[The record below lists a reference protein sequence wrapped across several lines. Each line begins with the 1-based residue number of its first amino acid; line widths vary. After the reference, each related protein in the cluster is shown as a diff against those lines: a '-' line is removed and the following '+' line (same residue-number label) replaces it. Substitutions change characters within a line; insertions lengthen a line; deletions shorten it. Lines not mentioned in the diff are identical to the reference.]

1 MATNLA
7 LDDQLIE
14 EARLLG
20 GHRTKREVVTQALM
34 DYVQKKKQLQI
45 LDSFGT
51 IDFDNSYDTHAQRH
65 FKRGDSSIL
74 KKVKVK
80 PRRIA

>member
-14 EARLLG
+14 EARILG
-20 GHRTKREVVTQALM
+20 GYRTKREVVTQALL

-45 LDSFGT
+45 LNSFAT
-51 IDFDNSYDTHAQRH
+51 IDFDLNYDAAMQRK
-65 FKRGDSSIL
+65 FKRGDAVGL
-74 KKVKVK
+74 RK
-80 PRRIA
+80 PDSKPKRAV

>member
-20 GHRTKREVVTQALM
+20 GHRTKREVVTQALL
-34 DYVQKKKQLQI
+34 DYVEKKKQLQI
-45 LDSFGT
+45 LNSFGT
-51 IDFDNSYDTHAQRH
+51 IDFDPTYDAKAQRQ
-65 FKRGDSSIL
+65 FKRGDSVGLNKAES
-74 KKVKVK
+74 KSK
-80 PRRIA
+80 RAS

>member
-20 GHRTKREVVTQALM
+20 GHRTKSKKRNSFKYWTASAASNLILRTTRMRSDTSREA
-34 DYVQKKKQLQI
+34 
-45 LDSFGT
+45 
-51 IDFDNSYDTHAQRH
+51 THLLS
-65 FKRGDSSIL
+65 KR
-74 KKVKVK
+74 
-80 PRRIA
+80 

>member
-14 EARLLG
+14 EARVLG
-20 GHRTKREVVTQALM
+20 GYRTKREVVTQALL

-45 LDSFGT
+45 LNSFGT
-51 IDFDNSYDTHAQRH
+51 IDFDLNYDAAMQRK
-65 FKRGDSSIL
+65 FKRDGAVGL
-74 KKVKVK
+74 KKAESKLKRVL
-80 PRRIA
+80 

>member
-20 GHRTKREVVTQALM
+20 GHRTKREVVTQALL
-34 DYVQKKKQLQI
+34 DYVEKKKQRQI
-45 LDSFGT
+45 LNSFGT
-51 IDFDNSYDTHAQRH
+51 IDFDPTYDAKAQRQV
-65 FKRGDSSIL
+65 KRGDSVGLNKAES
-74 KKVKVK
+74 KSK
-80 PRRIA
+80 RAS

>member
-20 GHRTKREVVTQALM
+20 GHRTKREVVTQALI

-51 IDFDNSYDTHAQRH
+51 IDFDSSYDAHAQRH
-65 FKRGDSSIL
+65 FKRGDSPSL
-74 KKVKVK
+74 RKANAKS
-80 PRRIA
+80 RHSA

>member
-14 EARLLG
+14 EARVLG
-20 GHRTKREVVTQALM
+20 GHRTKREVVTQALL

-45 LDSFGT
+45 LNSFGT
-51 IDFDNSYDTHAQRH
+51 IDFDPTYDAAVQRK
-65 FKRGDSSIL
+65 FKRGDTAGL
-74 KKVKVK
+74 KKSDAK
-80 PRRIA
+80 PKKAL